1 MIINKKEKL
10 IYNTTAHKVPP
21 LPDSQWYLLCRDQCQ
36 FLSNCA
42 PTPPLTQY

>member
-21 LPDSQWYLLCRDQCQ
+21 SLIPSGIC
-36 FLSNCA
+36 CA
-42 PTPPLTQY
+42 GINVSF